1 MLIKTKKK
9 NEFFLARDRFGQ
21 KPLYYFLDEEK
32 FIFSSKIKP
41 IIFLLDGKVKINLN
55 QFEDYIFQNLYF
67 EKKNTFFKNI
77 KQVLP
82 GKYLIFKDFK
92 ITEKSYYN
100 SENLIKNKKKF
111 KLKSFKKN
119 ITETLDKHLIADKEI
134 CISLSSGLDSK
145 SLLTLISQS
154 KFKNNV
160 KKSYTFFFEGFES
173 EDRDAKKFSNII
185 GIDNEKILISKY
197 DIVNNFQNLI
207 QINEGPIGGI
217 ANIAMLLLCKKVKQ
231 DGFNILLAGY
241 GMDEA
246 LYGYNSFN
254 FSKNFLNNNFRIP
267 DVTADF
273 NFFQRK
279 YVEYFKSYNG
289 DRLKNEMLFG
299 DKIPRTVHM
308 CDRFSMINS
317 IELRLPYLDHKFI
330 EEVSN
335 FFYQDYFYDNS
346 LISKKPLRE
355 YLKSLKIN
363 NLPSWIFK
371 KKHNPSP
378 QNLWLKEDPIK
389 SWIFDHLISNKI
401 YDQIHF
407 LNKKQIINAWDNF
420 VNDKKNNLN
429 GYFFW
434 QLVNLFYLVDIKNFK
449 YQSLKTNI
457 FYKRK

>member
-1 MLIKTKKK
+1 M
-9 NEFFLARDRFGQ
+9 
-21 KPLYYFLDEEK
+21 
-32 FIFSSKIKP
+32 
-41 IIFLLDGKVKINLN
+41 LDGKVKINLN

-111 KLKSFKKN
+111 QLKSFKKN

-217 ANIAMLLLCKKVKQ
+217 ANIAMLLFVKK
-231 DGFNILLAGY
+231 
-241 GMDEA
+241 
-246 LYGYNSFN
+246 
-254 FSKNFLNNNFRIP
+254 
-267 DVTADF
+267 
-273 NFFQRK
+273 
-279 YVEYFKSYNG
+279 
-289 DRLKNEMLFG
+289 
-299 DKIPRTVHM
+299 
-308 CDRFSMINS
+308 
-317 IELRLPYLDHKFI
+317 
-330 EEVSN
+330 
-335 FFYQDYFYDNS
+335 
-346 LISKKPLRE
+346 
-355 YLKSLKIN
+355 
-363 NLPSWIFK
+363 
-371 KKHNPSP
+371 
-378 QNLWLKEDPIK
+378 
-389 SWIFDHLISNKI
+389 
-401 YDQIHF
+401 
-407 LNKKQIINAWDNF
+407 LNKMD
-420 VNDKKNNLN
+420 
-429 GYFFW
+429 
-434 QLVNLFYLVDIKNFK
+434 
-449 YQSLKTNI
+449 SI
-457 FYKRK
+457 FYWLDMVWMRLYMVIIVLIFQKFLK